1 MTLKQVKIVVKDGKY
16 CNKKNVGLKERQGN
30 VDERSKASQNKE
42 HYHGVET
49 QLDWARERPK
59 RCGRHIKANEVVQ
72 PRIQAPESTQPV
84 VRGQA

>member
-49 QLDWARERPK
+49 QLD
-59 RCGRHIKANEVVQ
+59 
-72 PRIQAPESTQPV
+72 
-84 VRGQA
+84 